1 MFNGVVKK
9 TTLVES
15 VVNLIIQDIEKGT
28 LKIGQVLPPE
38 NEMASS
44 LNVSRATIRESISYL
59 LGLGVLV
66 RNDSSTVVQGTPK
79 QVIFNNLSLLIGV
92 GEETNTLYE
101 TRLFYEVSFSYFA
114 ALKAT
119 ETDIK
124 ELIHINN
131 MIIDNVE
138 DGNKYLEYDFKFHFK
153 LAEIMGNEFLSKSYK
168 GIMEKFIDLEIK
180 DEMLNQENVIKNT
193 PVSHSNLIE
202 AIIEHDPNKAVEV
215 TMKNLVSAKE
225 DLVGRNISKFIEN
238 LDISN

>member
-119 ETDIK
+119 EADIK

-138 DGNKYLEYDFKFHFK
+138 DGNKYLEYDFK

-238 LDISN
+238 LDKSN